1 MQFYRFRLFS
11 ASQALKTLN
20 ITTSYLNE
28 LNEQQLREAFELQPK
43 LLKELLS
50 KYLKQKTPANL
61 AKLDEIIDKIITE
74 NQQYVEEFIEHK
86 DETIDFITLNSQAYQ
101 A

>member
-1 MQFYRFRLFS
+1 M
-11 ASQALKTLN
+11 A
-20 ITTSYLNE
+20 
-28 LNEQQLREAFELQPK
+28 EAFELQPK

-74 NQQYVEEFIEHK
+74 NQRYVEEFIEHK
-86 DETIDFITLNSQAYQ
+86 DEQ
-101 A
+101 